1 MNQHEAKLFNELLE
15 VNWRI
20 NYDAYDVIIKN
31 ALINHYH
38 HLVKQLEDSMGEA
51 EWRKFMDVGRQMFAP
66 KGGYGN
72 ESPEEVERMYAVIK

>member
-20 NYDAYDVIIKN
+20 NHDAYDVIIKN

-38 HLVKQLEDSMGEA
+38 HLVAQLEDSMGAA

-66 KGGYGN
+66 KGGYGD
-72 ESPEEVERMYAVIK
+72 ESPEEVERMYQAVR